1 MAHFLKPINK
11 NIVVEMLEKEMIT
24 EGGIVLS
31 RADPKEVTK
40 GRVLAVGAGCLFVK
54 EGDIILP
61 NWQLAKK
68 NEATTTNVNDDT
80 FFIVNE
86 DDVVAIFD

>member
-1 MAHFLKPINK
+1 MTHYLKPLNK

-24 EGGIVLS
+24 AGGIVLS

-40 GRVLAVGAGCLFVK
+40 GRALAVGSGCLYVK

-68 NEATTTNVNDDT
+68 NEATQTNVNEDT

-86 DDVVAIFD
+86 DDVVMIFD